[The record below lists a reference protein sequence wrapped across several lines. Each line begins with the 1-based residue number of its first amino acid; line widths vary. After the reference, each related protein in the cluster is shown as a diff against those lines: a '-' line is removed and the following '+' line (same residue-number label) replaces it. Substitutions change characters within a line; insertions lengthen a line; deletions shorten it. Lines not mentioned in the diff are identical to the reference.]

1 MGGHL
6 FIAQNVNTK
15 KVCLRMIIGLT
26 GSIASGK
33 STVAKMLKE
42 YGLPIVDADVV
53 ARVVVEPG
61 TPTLAKIAEAFGQD
75 VITENG
81 EMDRTKVGSIIFHDE
96 SKRKVLNEIIHPAI
110 RAEMLRQRDEH
121 LANGAKTVIMDIPLL
136 FESKLQHYVEK
147 ILVVTVSEET
157 QLKRLMERNELSK
170 EEAIARI
177 SSQLPLSE
185 KEKGA
190 DAVINNNGSFEE
202 TRQQLEIILR
212 NWEVIS

>member
-1 MGGHL
+1 
-6 FIAQNVNTK
+6 
-15 KVCLRMIIGLT
+15 MIIGLT

-81 EMDRTKVGSIIFHDE
+81 EMDRAKVGSIIFNDE

-136 FESKLQHYVEK
+136 FESKLQHFVEK

-157 QLKRLMERNELSK
+157 QLKRLMERNNLSK

-190 DAVINNNGSFEE
+190 DAVIDNNGSIEE
-202 TRQQLEIILR
+202 TQKQLETILR
-212 NWEVIS
+212 NWEVI

>member
-1 MGGHL
+1 
-6 FIAQNVNTK
+6 
-15 KVCLRMIIGLT
+15 MIIGLT

-61 TPTLAKIAEAFGQD
+61 TETLAKIAEAFGQD

-81 EMDRTKVGSIIFHDE
+81 EMDRAKVGSIIFHDE
-96 SKRKVLNEIIHPAI
+96 SNRKVLNEIIHPAI

-136 FESKLQHYVEK
+136 FESKLQHFVEK

-157 QLKRLMERNELSK
+157 QLKRLMERNNLSK

-190 DAVINNNGSFEE
+190 DAVIDNNGSFEE
-202 TRQQLEIILR
+202 TQKQLETILR
-212 NWEVIS
+212 NWEVI